1 MGTGELLGQSDGV
14 TECWETRQ
22 AALEGVVNPPS
33 RLMRQTRELSA
44 KSYEPV
50 ELIRLK
56 RRVLVLNQSCF
67 LSFFM

>member
-1 MGTGELLGQSDGV
+1 MLGNP
-14 TECWETRQ
+14 T